1 MLKDK
6 NAFITGGDKG
16 IGRAIVLKF
25 AENGAN
31 TFFTYNTDLDSAK
44 ETKKQA
50 LKYGVE
56 VEYFQLDVTLE
67 QNVKSLIKDV
77 IKRIKRI
84 DILVNNAG
92 IVYDGLFLMANMG
105 KWWKVVDVIYG
116 GTINV
121 TKEVLYY
128 MVSQKS
134 GRIINMASVG
144 GMIGVSGQTNY
155 TSAKGAVMAYTK
167 SLAKEVAKIGITVNS
182 LAPGYV
188 DTDMVRQ
195 YSEEIK
201 KRFRDV
207 VPMKRFASPE
217 EVANAALFL
226 ASDLSSYITG
236 QTIIVDG
243 GMVS

>member
-105 KWWKVVDVIYG
+105 KWWKVCHW
-116 GTINV
+116 
-121 TKEVLYY
+121 
-128 MVSQKS
+128 Q
-134 GRIINMASVG
+134 
-144 GMIGVSGQTNY
+144 
-155 TSAKGAVMAYTK
+155 
-167 SLAKEVAKIGITVNS
+167 
-182 LAPGYV
+182 
-188 DTDMVRQ
+188 
-195 YSEEIK
+195 
-201 KRFRDV
+201 
-207 VPMKRFASPE
+207 
-217 EVANAALFL
+217 
-226 ASDLSSYITG
+226 
-236 QTIIVDG
+236 
-243 GMVS
+243 